1 MIISLYLCI
10 SLSLSE
16 YIYIYIHMIICIY
29 IYVCVCVCMCVHE
42 LQTSRWLIAQTYSGR
57 LRQATPPALTDRYKR
72 KGPGGLYRTST
83 ISPSDSS
90 TQRWV
95 SLLFAVPANWERRP
109 TCPTCTAPYHGL
121 LVDVD
126 TALLNFFS
134 GSCAEVLFGSNTLCV
149 FICVMQYLSQWGEI
163 KELE

>member
-16 YIYIYIHMIICIY
+16 YIYTYDYMSVY
-29 IYVCVCVCMCVHE
+29 IYMCVCVCMCVHE